1 MDNGNGI
8 SRTVRIALGSGH
20 AALGAGL
27 GLVLWL
33 ALPARYVTVDLPV
46 ALVALALAG
55 SGAVLLKGGVPR
67 DLLLARIAS
76 ALTLVVGLALL
87 TGLLWSAVYL
97 KGIYGDLGRG
107 ASAFFKLIAFTI
119 LPYLVIYPGVALFLL
134 RPGAQATP
142 ASAEGPAA
150 EKAE

>member
-8 SRTVRIALGSGH
+8 SRTVRIALGSGNL
-20 AALGAGL
+20 ALGAGL

-33 ALPARYVTVDLPV
+33 ALPARYVAVDLPV
-46 ALVALALAG
+46 ALIALALAG

-107 ASAFFKLIAFTI
+107 ASASAAF
-119 LPYLVIYPGVALFLL
+119 VSVAVATGCRHTFQ
-134 RPGAQATP
+134 AQNAQHT
-142 ASAEGPAA
+142 A
-150 EKAE
+150 